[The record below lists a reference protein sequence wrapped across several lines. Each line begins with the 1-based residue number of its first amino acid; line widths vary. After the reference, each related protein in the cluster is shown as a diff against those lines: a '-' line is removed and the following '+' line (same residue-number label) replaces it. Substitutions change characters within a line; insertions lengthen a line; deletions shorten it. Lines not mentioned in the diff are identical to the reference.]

1 MTQPLTACA
10 CVRSSCVSQA
20 VPPLITMLSA
30 ETAAE
35 RAPAMAALW
44 NLSLRSSRCEEIRA
58 QMIGCEILTALSN
71 IAEMRPNAMVR
82 SLPCNTLHSL
92 QLQQPAVQ
100 RFVCLFVCLFAKGAD

>member
-1 MTQPLTACA
+1 
-10 CVRSSCVSQA
+10 
-20 VPPLITMLSA
+20 MLSA

-71 IAEMRPNAMVR
+71 IAEMRPNAHMVR
-82 SLPCNTLHSL
+82 ALPSLATHYIAYSCSNLQCN
-92 QLQQPAVQ
+92 A
-100 RFVCLFVCLFAKGAD
+100 LFVCLFAKGAAAATAGA